1 MCPMKTQLNKTRRP
15 IFFMT
20 TLLVTFI
27 VSTSCQPASTPT
39 NLPTTEELPQAST
52 VTTEPS
58 LPTSTIEP
66 TPTLPLTPPALPG
79 AYQSLFLNPLDTPR
93 SYIEDTCQYLK
104 NKWNPLNAEPGTVVM
119 IIMIRGI
126 YKGPV
131 EGMGGMTA
139 VDFAKM
145 MTQLHDQ
152 GFEAIN
158 TQQLLAFMERNIK
171 IPKRS
176 VLIIQDSRHQGD
188 NFTKNFRDYWDMWG
202 WPVVNAWP
210 SQPDT
215 TDELWQEN
223 LALEQEGWVDHQA
236 GGVMIGTLL
245 TDDTSKAIINREL
258 QGSLDAFAEH
268 FNKKPIAFI
277 WPGGGFGQRPV
288 EAARQLGYQLGFTT
302 NSRGPVMYNW
312 VPQADIEDL
321 ERPAYIPE
329 GKIGD
334 PLMTLPRYWPSQ
346 VVEAIDQVRIM
357 GKEAA
362 AYAMS
367 NKDTEFQYYKIVCEP
382 TYGPMPTP

>member
-1 MCPMKTQLNKTRRP
+1 MKTQQNKTRRP
-15 IFFMT
+15 IYLMT
-20 TLLVTFI
+20 TLLTIFI
-27 VSTSCQPASTPT
+27 ASSSCQPIATPT
-39 NLPTTEELPQAST
+39 TSLTPKEDPQAST
-52 VTTEPS
+52 ITIEPS
-58 LPTSTIEP
+58 LPAPTIEP

-79 AYQSLFLNPLDTPR
+79 AYQSTFLNPLDTPR
-93 SYIEDTCQYLK
+93 SYVEDTCQYLK

-145 MTQLHDQ
+145 MNQLHNQ
-152 GFEAIN
+152 EFEAIN
-158 TQQLLAFMERNIK
+158 TQQFLAFMERNVK

-176 VLIIQDSRHQGD
+176 VLIIQDGRHQGD
-188 NFTKNFRDYWDMWG
+188 NFYKNFHDYWEMWG
-202 WPVVNAWP
+202 WPVVSAWP
-210 SQPDT
+210 SQPDAT
-215 TDELWQEN
+215 EELWQEN
-223 LALEQEGWVDHQA
+223 IALEQEGWVDHQA
-236 GGVMIGTLL
+236 GGVMIGSFL

-258 QGSLDAFAEH
+258 QGSLDAFAER
-268 FNKKPIAFI
+268 FNKKPVAFI

-334 PLMTLPRYWPSQ
+334 PLMTLPRYWPTQ
-346 VVEAIDQVRIM
+346 VVDAIDSVRIM
-357 GKEAA
+357 GKESA
-362 AYAMS
+362 AYALA
-367 NKDTEFQYYKIVCEP
+367 NKDVEFQYYNIVCAP